1 MKPGTSQDSKWT
13 WLQMTQ
19 GPNHEAVKL
28 QGPKQKMQELVQQVP
43 YLNRGENDVE
53 GPHAEGC

>member
-1 MKPGTSQDSKWT
+1 
-13 WLQMTQ
+13 MTQ